1 MIRRAHNSAAL
12 LRFFSFQ
19 SRPYVNEE
27 ASYREASFVD
37 CSAEFTKTTPAVS
50 IVIVSH

>member
-12 LRFFSFQ
+12 LRFSSFQ
-19 SRPYVNEE
+19 SCLYVNEE